1 VIAIPY
7 RAAQGSRRRRRV
19 RPFEQLALDLGPGR
33 PRWEYSRLVL
43 RSPHLRRIKERID
56 FVRYFFPELEGITVR
71 VGLAKKPGVLGWGSL
86 DPERP
91 GIWIRPRRLEYFTIA
106 HELTH
111 LLQARGVVPRGERAC
126 DLWALA
132 RTPLVIDTPPG
143 YLRMPRVLRKKKV
156 TADEAARL
164 CDVARRAIEA
174 RIAGDRRYLKRFEE
188 EIAVEVR
195 PSGLLVRVRRTLT
208 GFRG

>member
-1 VIAIPY
+1 M
-7 RAAQGSRRRRRV
+7 
-19 RPFEQLALDLGPGR
+19 
-33 PRWEYSRLVL
+33 L
-43 RSPHLRRIKERID
+43 RSPHLKRMKERIE

-71 VGLAKKPGVLGWGSL
+71 VGLALKRGVLGWGSL

-111 LLQARGVVPRGERAC
+111 LLQARRIVPRGERAC

-143 YLRMPRVLRKKKV
+143 YLKIPRELRKRKLSG
-156 TADEAARL
+156 DDAARL
-164 CDVARRAIEA
+164 CDAARRAIEA

-188 EIAVEVR
+188 ELAAHAR
-195 PSGLLVRVRRTLT
+195 PSLLQRLHRRIA
-208 GFRG
+208 GA

>member
-7 RAAQGSRRRRRV
+7 RAAQGSRRRRRL

-43 RSPHLRRIKERID
+43 RSPHLKRIKERID

-71 VGLAKKPGVLGWGSL
+71 VGLALKRGVLGWGSL

-111 LLQARGVVPRGERAC
+111 LLQARRIVPRGERAC

-143 YLRMPRVLRKKKV
+143 YLRIPRTLRKPKLSSE
-156 TADEAARL
+156 EAAGL
-164 CDVARRAIEA
+164 CDAARRAIEA

-188 EIAVEVR
+188 ELADHAR
-195 PSGLLVRVRRTLT
+195 PSILQRLRRRIA
-208 GFRG
+208 GA